1 MTLTSGTKIGAYE
14 ITAEIGTGGMG
25 EVYRARDAKLG
36 RDVAIKVLPASFA
49 REAERMARFEREAK
63 VLASLNHPN
72 IAAIYGFEDS
82 GATHGQVMELVEGPT
97 LADRLGGPTTATSPT
112 PIAPKPGATQ
122 TSQARPI
129 PVEEALRIARQMAD
143 ALEYAHERGIVHRD
157 LKPANIKISRDDA
170 VKILDFGLAKAVEGD
185 ASSMDMANSPTLSH
199 MATQAGVL
207 LGTAAYMSP
216 EQAKAKPVDRRADI
230 WAFGCVLY
238 EMLTGKV
245 AFHGETVTDTLA
257 AAIRAEPDWSQLPA
271 ETPIRVRVLLQRC
284 LQKDPKQRL
293 QAIGDARISLDEVL
307 SGAADPAFAGAAAAA
322 PRWRRAL
329 PWAVAAG
336 LGVAL
341 AALGW
346 AYARSAGAPARP
358 EAVVRF
364 RIPATE
370 STPTGGAFAVSPDG
384 HRLAFSGGSPKI
396 WVRELDSF
404 DGRAIV
410 LPASSQAPA
419 SLFWSP
425 DGRYIGYGENSS
437 PGKLIRVDVSTGET
451 ENLCDV
457 PGPPVLGASWNAD
470 GTIIFG
476 QASGAIM
483 KVPASG
489 GIASPVTEV
498 DGSRGEVDHLFPT
511 FLPDERHFI
520 YLRSSTDARFNGIY
534 IGSIDDKPGAQ
545 NLNRLQESE
554 TSAEY
559 VPSADPEWGQLLF
572 VLNGAL
578 MAQRFD
584 VRRMKLVDEPVIVA
598 DRVGTFRAGSLFQ
611 ASKDVLLYK
620 TSVTTGNAQLAWFD
634 RQGKSAGTVGDASA
648 AYASVSI
655 SPDGKRVLESR
666 FDQTL
671 VVWQDDLATGTSTR
685 FTFGSA
691 YAVGGAW
698 SPDGSQIV
706 FSSSPK
712 GVFDLYQ
719 KPANGAHE
727 GELLLH
733 TDESK
738 TATDWSRDGR
748 FVLYNSTNPQTK
760 NDIWVLP
767 LAGDKKPAPFLKTEY
782 NEAGGHFS
790 PGGRFVAYQSDESGR
805 DEIYVRTF
813 SPDALASG
821 EATGGKW
828 QVSTEGGTEPRWR
841 RDGKELYFISGDGK
855 LMAADVNVGS
865 NFQSAAPK
873 ALFSLSG
880 IGASPGIF
888 PAWDAAP
895 DGTRFLF
902 PKVEGREDDTP
913 LNVVLNWQVGL
924 KK

>member
-1 MTLTSGTKIGAYE
+1 
-14 ITAEIGTGGMG
+14 
-25 EVYRARDAKLG
+25 V
-36 RDVAIKVLPASFA
+36 KV
-49 REAERMARFEREAK
+49 
-63 VLASLNHPN
+63 
-72 IAAIYGFEDS
+72 
-82 GATHGQVMELVEGPT
+82 
-97 LADRLGGPTTATSPT
+97 
-112 PIAPKPGATQ
+112 
-122 TSQARPI
+122 
-129 PVEEALRIARQMAD
+129 
-143 ALEYAHERGIVHRD
+143 
-157 LKPANIKISRDDA
+157 
-170 VKILDFGLAKAVEGD
+170 LDFGLAKALEGD
-185 ASSMDMANSPTLSH
+185 ASSIDISTSPTISRL
-199 MATQAGVL
+199 ATMQGVL

-216 EQAKAKPVDRRADI
+216 EQAKGKSVDRRADI

-238 EMLTGKV
+238 EMLTGQQT
-245 AFHGETVTDTLA
+245 FIGEAVTDTLA
-257 AAIRAEPDWSQLPA
+257 AVIRAEPEWSHLPA
-271 ETPIRVRVLLQRC
+271 ATPVRVRVLLQRC

-307 SGAADPAFAGAAAAA
+307 SGAGDPAFAGAAAAA

-329 PWAVAAG
+329 PWAAASA
-336 LGVAL
+336 LAIAL

-346 AYARSAGAPARP
+346 AYARIAGAPARP

-370 STPTGGAFAVSPDG
+370 STPTGGVAAVSPDG
-384 HRLAFSGGSPKI
+384 HRLAFSDDSAGGPAKI

-404 DGRAIV
+404 DSRSIAI
-410 LPASSQAPA
+410 PGPPQGMAT
-419 SLFWSP
+419 LFWSP
-425 DGRYIGYGENSS
+425 DGRYIAYGEGSS
-437 PGKLIRVDVSTGET
+437 QEILGRADVSTGET
-451 ENLCDV
+451 EKLCDV
-457 PGPPVLGASWNAD
+457 PNSPVLGGSWNAD

-476 QASGAIM
+476 QAGGAIL

-498 DGSRGEVDHLFPT
+498 DSSRGEIDHLFPT
-511 FLPDERHFI
+511 FLPDGRHFI
-520 YLRSSTDARFNGIY
+520 YLRSSTYDQLSGIY
-534 IGSIDDKPGAQ
+534 IGSIDDKPDDQ
-545 NLNRLQESE
+545 NLNRLQESDV
-554 TSAEY
+554 SAEY
-559 VPSADPEWGQLLF
+559 VPSSNPAWGELLF
-572 VLNGAL
+572 VRNEAL

-584 VRRMKLVDEPVIVA
+584 VRLMKLVDEPVTVV
-598 DRVGTFRAGSLFQ
+598 DHVGTFRSVAEFQ
-611 ASKDVLLYK
+611 ASNDVLIYK
-620 TSVTTGNAQLAWFD
+620 TSVTTGNAQLAWLD

-648 AYASVSI
+648 AYAGVSI

-666 FDQTL
+666 FDQTF

-698 SPDGSQIV
+698 SPDGSEIV

-733 TDESK
+733 TDELK
-738 TATDWSRDGR
+738 VATDWSRDGR

-760 NDIWVLP
+760 SDIWVLP
-767 LAGDKKPAPFLKTEY
+767 LTGDKKPAPFLKTEY
-782 NEAGGHFS
+782 NEAGGRFS
-790 PGGRFVAYQSDESGR
+790 PDGRFVAYQSDESGR
-805 DEIYVRTF
+805 NEIYVRTF
-813 SPDALASG
+813 SPGGLVSGTDA
-821 EATGGKW
+821 GGKW
-828 QVSTEGGTEPRWR
+828 QISTGGGAEPRWR
-841 RDGKELYFISGDGK
+841 RDGKEVYFVSSDGK
-855 LMAADVNVGS
+855 LMEADVSGGP

-902 PKVEGREDDTP
+902 PKLVGREDDTP
-913 LNVVLNWQVGL
+913 LNVVLNWQAGL

>member
-1 MTLTSGTKIGAYE
+1 
-14 ITAEIGTGGMG
+14 
-25 EVYRARDAKLG
+25 
-36 RDVAIKVLPASFA
+36 
-49 REAERMARFEREAK
+49 
-63 VLASLNHPN
+63 
-72 IAAIYGFEDS
+72 
-82 GATHGQVMELVEGPT
+82 
-97 LADRLGGPTTATSPT
+97 
-112 PIAPKPGATQ
+112 
-122 TSQARPI
+122 
-129 PVEEALRIARQMAD
+129 
-143 ALEYAHERGIVHRD
+143 
-157 LKPANIKISRDDA
+157 
-170 VKILDFGLAKAVEGD
+170 
-185 ASSMDMANSPTLSH
+185 
-199 MATQAGVL
+199 
-207 LGTAAYMSP
+207 
-216 EQAKAKPVDRRADI
+216 
-230 WAFGCVLY
+230 
-238 EMLTGKV
+238 
-245 AFHGETVTDTLA
+245 VTDTLA
-257 AAIRAEPDWSQLPA
+257 AVIMKDPDWSQLPA
-271 ETPIRVRVLLQRC
+271 ATPVRVRVLLQRC

-293 QAIGDARISLDEVL
+293 RDIGDARISLDEVL
-307 SGAADPAFAGAAAAA
+307 SGAPDPALARAPQAAA
-322 PRWRRAL
+322 PLWRRAL
-329 PWAVAAG
+329 PWAAASG
-336 LGVAL
+336 LAVAL

-346 AYARSAGAPARP
+346 AYARIAGAPARP
-358 EAVVRF
+358 EAIVRF
-364 RIPATE
+364 QIPRTE
-370 STPTGGAFAVSPDG
+370 STPTGGVFSVSPDG
-384 HRLAFSGGSPKI
+384 HRLAFSDVSAGGPPRI

-404 DGRAIV
+404 DARPIAT
-410 LPASSQAPA
+410 PASSQDLA

-425 DGRYIGYGENSS
+425 DGRYIAYGVSSS
-437 PGKLIRVDVSTGET
+437 PGILRRADVSTGET

-457 PGPPVLGASWNAD
+457 PSSPVLGGSWNAD

-476 QASGAIM
+476 QAGGAIM

-489 GIASPVTEV
+489 GIASPVTVV
-498 DGSRGEVDHLFPT
+498 DSSRGEIDHLFPT
-511 FLPDERHFI
+511 FLPDGRHFI
-520 YLRSSTDARFNGIY
+520 YLRSSSYAQFSGIY
-534 IGSIDDKPGAQ
+534 IGSIDDKPDGQ
-545 NLNRLQESE
+545 NLKRLQESD

-559 VPSADPEWGQLLF
+559 VPSSDPAWGELLF
-572 VLNGAL
+572 VRNEAL

-584 VRRMKLVDEPVIVA
+584 VRLMKLVDEPVTVV
-598 DRVGTFRAGSLFQ
+598 DHVGTFRSVAEFQ
-611 ASKDVLLYK
+611 ASNDVLIYK
-620 TSVTTGNAQLAWFD
+620 TSVTTGNLQLAWLD
-634 RQGKSAGTVGDASA
+634 RQGKSIGTVGDASA
-648 AYASVSI
+648 TYASVSI

-666 FDQTL
+666 FDQTF

-748 FVLYNSTNPQTK
+748 FLLYNSTNPQTK

-790 PGGRFVAYQSDESGR
+790 PDGRFVAYRSDESGR
-805 DEIYVRTF
+805 NEIYVRTF
-813 SPDALASG
+813 SLDALASG

-913 LNVVLNWQVGL
+913 FNVVINWQVGL